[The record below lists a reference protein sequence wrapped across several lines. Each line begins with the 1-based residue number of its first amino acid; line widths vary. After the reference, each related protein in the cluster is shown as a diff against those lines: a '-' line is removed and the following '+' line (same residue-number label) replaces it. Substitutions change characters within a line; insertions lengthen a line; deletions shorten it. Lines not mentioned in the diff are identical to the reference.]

1 MIYVLTNVSKTQDVP
16 LDGTIRDFKIRYGK
30 GLLRLHK
37 VKITSCD
44 VTTRVAVRLSRRSL
58 VFCCV
63 KLPSLPYFS
72 LREEYGFSEKPTSKT
87 KYLVILRYSLGI
99 IASLFKRKLKGFGYL
114 IIMVADKKAS

>member
-1 MIYVLTNVSKTQDVP
+1 MIYVLTNVGKTQDVP

-30 GLLRLHK
+30 GLLPLHK
-37 VKITSCD
+37 VKITSGD

-58 VFCCV
+58 VFCYV
-63 KLPSLPYFS
+63 KLPSLPYS
-72 LREEYGFSEKPTSKT
+72 EYGFSEKPTSKT

-114 IIMVADKKAS
+114 IIMVRPTLGP

>member
-1 MIYVLTNVSKTQDVP
+1 MIYVLTNVGKTQDVP

-37 VKITSCD
+37 VKITSGD
-44 VTTRVAVRLSRRSL
+44 VTTRVALRLSRRSL

-63 KLPSLPYFS
+63 KLPSLPYSS
-72 LREEYGFSEKPTSKT
+72 LREEYDFSEKPPSKT

-114 IIMVADKKAS
+114 IIMVVDKKAS